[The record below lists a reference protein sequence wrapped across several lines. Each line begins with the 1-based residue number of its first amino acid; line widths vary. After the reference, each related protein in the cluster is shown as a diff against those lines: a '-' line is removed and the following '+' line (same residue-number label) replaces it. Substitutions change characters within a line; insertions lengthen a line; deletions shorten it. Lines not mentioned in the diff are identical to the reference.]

1 MKIPLIK
8 TQMHDNSML
17 EFLYI
22 CFLSPLEVNFMWA
35 AHQVHH
41 SSEYYNLTTA
51 LRQSV
56 LQIYTSW
63 VRCQE
68 LCFQKPVN
76 VYSFEFMGANFCG
89 LIVGFLLIHGTIILW
104 MGRFSVSVK
113 NTSLSKFF
121 VNVKDVTMFGEGYPE
136 MP

>member
-1 MKIPLIK
+1 
-8 TQMHDNSML
+8 MHDISMV
-17 EFLYI
+17 EFL

-89 LIVGFLLIHGTIILW
+89 LIVGFLLICGAIILW
-104 MGRFSVSVK
+104 MEWFSVSVR

-121 VNVKDVTMFGEGYPE
+121 VNVKDVNLLGEGYPE
-136 MP
+136 MPWKLNHHEF